1 MKNLKNIAW
10 FKELSKNDLS
20 IAGGKGCNLGEMF
33 NARFPIP
40 PGFVVTAIAFKHFLQ
55 ETKLDKKIYPILNK
69 IEIQETAALEK
80 TAKEVQ
86 ELILDQEMPE
96 DIKNDIIYSY
106 ENMDVSSELFSAVNS
121 SALSKSALN
130 IIKAGREIPFVAV
143 RSSATA
149 EDLPEA
155 SFAGQ
160 QETFLNIKGKD
171 NLIRAVQR
179 CWASLFTARAIY
191 YRTKNNFPHEKVLI
205 AVVIQKMVDSD
216 SAGVIFTINPTTN
229 AQNEIVIEGAFG
241 LGESVVGGQITPDHY
256 VVNKDTLQIKEKKIN
271 LQLWAYKRDEFLR
284 RTVQKELT
292 PLKGKEQKVSDD
304 LIVKL
309 ADLARRIERHYQKPQ
324 DIEFAIENNKAY
336 IVQARAVTT
345 EKKIGNVKKHAV
357 INAQEILSGLGA
369 SPGIGMGMVKLIHS
383 IEDLNKIKKGD
394 ILVTKMTNP
403 DYVVSMQKA
412 AAIVTDE
419 GGLTAHAAI
428 VSREMGIPCVVG
440 TIDATVKLKEN
451 DFITV
456 DGTNGKVYKGKSDNI
471 AIVEKKEYEFR
482 ETKTK
487 IYMNL
492 GEPEMIDNYKNLHF
506 DGIGLMRL
514 EFVIASQIGE
524 HPLYLLKI
532 GQQDRYIN
540 GLYKAIKKVASTIA
554 PKPLV
559 VRFSDFKTNEYRDLK
574 GGEEFEPHE
583 DNPMLGWRGVSRY
596 VSPEFIEAFK
606 LELEAIKKVRE
617 EYKNVHVMLP
627 FVRNVEEVKKVLEI
641 MKENGLEK
649 AEDFEIYLMAEV
661 PSFALL
667 ARDFAELDI
676 SGCSIGSNDLTQG
689 VLCVD
694 RDSAMLG
701 KMNYFDERN
710 PAVTL
715 AMRRIIQNFIEKG
728 KKVSLCGQ
736 AGSRKDMVE
745 FFIKNNI
752 TSLSV
757 NPDAV
762 GEVRFIVSE
771 VEKAKNNS

>member
-10 FKELSKNDLS
+10 FKELSKNDLG

-40 PGFVVTAIAFKHFLQ
+40 PGFVVTASAFKHFLE
-55 ETKLDKKIYPILNK
+55 ETKLNKKIYPILNK

-80 TAKEVQ
+80 TAKEIQ

-106 ENMDVSSELFSAVNS
+106 ENMDVSSELFNAVNS

-160 QETFLNIKGKD
+160 QETYLNIKGKD

-229 AQNEIVIEGAFG
+229 NQNEIVIEGAFG
-241 LGESVVGGQITPDHY
+241 LGESVVGGQVTPDHY

-271 LQLWAYKRDEFLR
+271 LQMWAYKRDEFLR

-324 DIEFAIENNKAY
+324 DIEFAIENNKPY

-345 EKKIGNVKKHAV
+345 EKKIGNVKKHTA

-369 SPGIGMGMVKLIHS
+369 SPGIGTGMVKLVHS
-383 IEDLNKIKKGD
+383 IEDLDKIKKGD

-451 DFITV
+451 DFVTV
-456 DGTNGKVYKGKSDNI
+456 DGTNGKVYKGKVEGV
-471 AIVEKKEYEFR
+471 AAVEKKEYEFR

-540 GLYKAIKKVASTIA
+540 GLYKAIKKVASTIN

-661 PSFALL
+661 PSFSFL

-728 KKVSLCGQ
+728 KKVSICGQ
-736 AGSRKDMVE
+736 APSQYKEIVE
-745 FFIKNNI
+745 FLLKNHV
-752 TSLSV
+752 TSISV
-757 NPDAV
+757 NPDV
-762 GEVRFIVSE
+762 VDKVRFDVSE
-771 VEKAKNNS
+771 LEKGGV